1 MSNQAHDLD
10 VHAQAP
16 LRLITA
22 ANTNDRYLLL
32 NDPSITLSDLD
43 NAIHTVFRQPSFED
57 LDPSTY
63 CKLRPALRLA
73 SMFLESDAMLEWFVR
88 PAFGKPLID
97 LVSGKTF
104 LSEPSRCPQRKQQYI
119 SEVRQAL
126 KYMKYCVRFNFV
138 DSLDCFA
145 LTQKDVSKAFRN
157 SHPHTFY
164 TSAHPTVIQIHDKY
178 RQFVD
183 AEYATSNIC
192 DILRFDFML
201 ATTIMHEL
209 THAFGIMCRGDLKEP
224 YHRLTNPQ
232 AEWGWSWEDF
242 ALGGIINPF
251 DRTSARISFLMR
263 KVWLSDKVAYAAGGK
278 QWTAVPMTWIGQW
291 FRKSTWAAVAE
302 NGPSVVLPPACALKF
317 HCTNDGYYTIFAD
330 SSVVLRSVQR
340 FKMKVTTLAQRLP
353 AIPAPAYAIMSVTTV
368 KTMMEP
374 TVVSNAGRTNF
385 SSSLV
390 TRLAKVVNFIDTVTI
405 VARDVRMPVNVLK
418 RTQESITGDADG
430 GFQVVASRPAW
441 KRARV
446 RRVDA
451 SPTIRCRPLRPFKNL
466 IISR

>member
-1 MSNQAHDLD
+1 MSNQARHDLD

-16 LRLITA
+16 LKLITA

-32 NDPSITLSDLD
+32 NDPSIILSDLD
-43 NAIHTVFRQPSFED
+43 NAIHTVFRQFSFEG

-73 SMFLESDAMLEWFVR
+73 SMFLESDTTLEWFVR
-88 PAFGKPLID
+88 PAFGKLLID
-97 LVSGKTF
+97 SVSGKTF

-126 KYMKYCVRFNFV
+126 KYMKYCVRFKFV

-145 LTQKDVSKAFRN
+145 LAQKDVNKAFRN

-164 TSAHPTVIQIHDKY
+164 TSVHPTVIQIRGKY

-183 AEYATSNIC
+183 TEYATSNIC

-209 THAFGIMCRGDLKEP
+209 THAFGIMCRGDLKKP

-232 AEWGWSWEDF
+232 AEWGWSWEDP

-263 KVWLSDKVAYAAGGK
+263 KVWFSHKVAYAAGGK
-278 QWTAVPMTWIGQW
+278 QWTAVPMAWIGQW
-291 FRKSTWAAVAE
+291 FRKSTWAAIAE
-302 NGPSVVLPPACALKF
+302 NGSSVVLPPTCALKL
-317 HCTNDGYYTIFAD
+317 HYTSDSYYTVFVD
-330 SSVVLRSVQR
+330 SSVALRGVQR
-340 FKMKVTTLAQRLP
+340 LKMRVTTLAQCLP
-353 AIPAPAYAIMSVTTV
+353 AMPASAYAIMSVTTG
-368 KTMMEP
+368 KTIMEP
-374 TVVSNAGRTNF
+374 TAVSNADHTN
-385 SSSLV
+385 SSSPLV
-390 TRLAKVVNFIDTVTI
+390 TRVVKVCRLHRHHNYC
-405 VARDVRMPVNVLK
+405 
-418 RTQESITGDADG
+418 RTECTNACECSQANPREYH
-430 GFQVVASRPAW
+430 
-441 KRARV
+441 
-446 RRVDA
+446 RR
-451 SPTIRCRPLRPFKNL
+451 C
-466 IISR
+466 